1 MDDGGQMPLDRQL
14 DALTEA
20 AQRELRQHWD
30 LYQVLDGPQR
40 VAAMREAFI
49 SIQATYGEQA
59 AVAAADDLYL
69 SRQGKPALADLPPPV
84 PHKPASR
91 GQAYHAYQ
99 AVMQSYITGGYV
111 GPIPE
116 KLLGAVQRLVC
127 QPARETQAAA
137 IAGDG
142 TRFARV
148 PEPGACPFCLM
159 LASRG
164 AVYGR
169 EAIEGSNRWHDN
181 CRCSVVEVGPGEDAP
196 QICQDLAEVW
206 ERTGDPKSFAAEI
219 GRLREGSQEQSGR
232 AFTPPK
238 GLRQDVSPTEP
249 RPVITDRNMV
259 HILDGEPVTDDGVYR
274 GGHRAGTGRPG
285 KTEFPP
291 AWSDEDVRAA
301 VEETLADPHWSK
313 LTGDRRMVR
322 RAVTKRDRTVIVE
335 VTWYPGADGRPVFR
349 SGVPKSGDDV
359 VYNEEHGPVN
369 QPLDR
374 SQLEDL
380 DD

>member
-30 LYQVLDGPQR
+30 LYQDLDGPQR

-84 PHKPASR
+84 PHQPASR

-116 KLLGAVQRLVC
+116 KLLGAAQRLVC

-142 TRFARV
+142 TRYARV

-169 EAIEGSNRWHDN
+169 EAIEESDRWHDN

-206 ERTGDPKSFAAEI
+206 ERTGDPESFAAEI
-219 GRLREGSQEQSGR
+219 GRLREGAQEQSGR
-232 AFTPPK
+232 EFTVPK

-249 RPVITDRNMV
+249 RPRLTERNMV
-259 HILDGEPVTDDGVYR
+259 HILDGEPVGRKGKVR

-301 VEETLADPHWSK
+301 VEETLADPHWSCRR
-313 LTGDRRMVR
+313 GDRRELR
-322 RAVTKRDRTVIVE
+322 RVVVKHGQRVIVE
-335 VTWYPGADGRPVFR
+335 TSWYPNSDGVLVIRTAYPKCGD
-349 SGVPKSGDDV
+349 GVVLNGEQGIQSEPFEIEALSK
-359 VYNEEHGPVN
+359 E
-369 QPLDR
+369 R
-374 SQLEDL
+374 
-380 DD
+380 